1 MDDYRQ
7 NQGLDWLGQILFPG
21 SGGQQNW
28 GGGYPQQ
35 GQQYGPPGGF
45 PPGQG
50 GFAPGQ
56 GGFPPGQGG
65 PPGPPPGQGGQGG
78 PPGPPP
84 QSPPGGQQ
92 YGGGPSVFAVD
103 PGSMYR
109 CLYRYTWVR
118 LNNGRTFWFYPTFI
132 GRTSV
137 AGYRW
142 RRRQYRWVYYG
153 LDTDRIASFSCQ

>member
-1 MDDYRQ
+1 MDYRQ

-21 SGGQQNW
+21 GGGGQ
-28 GGGYPQQ
+28 P
-35 GQQYGPPGGF
+35 GF

-50 GFAPGQ
+50 GPP

-65 PPGPPPGQGGQGG
+65 PPGPPPGQGGFGG
-78 PPGPPP
+78 GGQLPPP
-84 QSPPGGQQ
+84 PASPPGGQQ

-118 LNNGRTFWFYPTFI
+118 LNNGRRFWFYPTFI

-142 RRRQYRWVYYG
+142 RRSQNRWVYYG
-153 LDTDRIASFSCQ
+153 LDTDRISSFSCQ

>member
-1 MDDYRQ
+1 MDYRQ

-21 SGGQQNW
+21 GGGQQ
-28 GGGYPQQ
+28 
-35 GQQYGPPGGF
+35 GF

-50 GFAPGQ
+50 GPPGGFPPGQ

-65 PPGPPPGQGGQGG
+65 PPGPPPGQGGFGG
-78 PPGPPP
+78 GGQLPPPP
-84 QSPPGGQQ
+84 QSPPYGQQ
-92 YGGGPSVFAVD
+92 YGGPSVFAVD

-118 LNNGRTFWFYPTFI
+118 LNNGRRFWFYPTFI

-142 RRRQYRWVYYG
+142 RPRQYRWVYYG